1 MKNQE
6 LRSSLIKSGVIL
18 TLCIFFIYA
27 FAADDSGGVTGT
39 IASIFS
45 GILFLIGI
53 VLAVAVSVLVM
64 FAIYFG
70 ILYLYNKET
79 CKKTF
84 DEFKPQLTATL
95 ASCKLSCPSR
105 CHISKET
112 ETSASE
118 ETLRDL
124 QTKQDTLEKKLAD
137 IQSSVNGIETTL
149 STVSSSVVIA
159 SGDIAKVDERITL
172 LAEEIETRVTTENIN
187 NISAALE
194 KELSDLKNAVS
205 PLGTTL
211 SQLTRDVA
219 ELQKHAENDDGDDIH
234 TLLDTALSPVRQ
246 DIETIQKQLAEQ
258 STRAADDQ
266 EESPDGEN
274 QHRILTYFENKSDE
288 NKFVQLVAEAVA
300 KGMTYAEAG
309 EYLNDSLS
317 TAASEV
323 IADHPSLTKDY
334 IRTIRQAQ

>member
-45 GILFLIGI
+45 GILFLVGI
-53 VLAVAVSVLVM
+53 VLAVGVSVFVM

-105 CHISKET
+105 CHISSET
-112 ETSASE
+112 EADASE

-124 QTKQDTLEKKLAD
+124 QTKQDTLEAKLAA
-137 IQSSVNGIETTL
+137 IQNSVNGIETTL

-172 LAEEIETRVTTENIN
+172 IAEELETRVTTENMN
-187 NISAALE
+187 SISAALE
-194 KELSDLKNAVS
+194 KELSALKNAVS

-211 SQLTRDVA
+211 SQLTNDVT
-219 ELQKHAENDDGDDIH
+219 ELQKQADDDGDNDIQ
-234 TLLDTALSPVRQ
+234 TLLDAALSPVKK
-246 DIETIQKQLAEQ
+246 DIEAIQKVLEQ
-258 STRAADDQ
+258 ATQ
-266 EESPDGEN
+266 ESGVEEETPDSEN
-274 QHRILTYFENKSDE
+274 RHRILTYFEKKSDE
-288 NKFVQLVAEAVA
+288 NKFVRLVSEAVA

-309 EYLNDSLS
+309 EYLSDSLS
-317 TAASEV
+317 AAASEV